1 MGSGV
6 KMKQNKQS
14 NNKVIYDRNF
24 HQENKAKYSQI
35 SQLKYYA
42 KLLKMSKIDVDE
54 MVKTFGDIH
63 TIQLLKKRVL
73 ELEQLTTA

>member
-1 MGSGV
+1 MV
-6 KMKQNKQS
+6 APIKMHQKRQS

-24 HQENKAKYSQI
+24 YQENKAKYSQI
-35 SQLKYYA
+35 SLLKYYA

-73 ELEQLTTA
+73 ELEQLNTA